1 MYQAQMIIKR
11 LHFLVRKTPE
21 QNFQQTYWEAVY
33 YRNISKTAQNQPTQ
47 VQAWISSIGIL
58 VGKFYL

>member
-33 YRNISKTAQNQPTQ
+33 YRNIVETS
-47 VQAWISSIGIL
+47 
-58 VGKFYL
+58 